1 MRRPCTGTPAAPAQ
15 EEEDHPLRKD
25 LSLVNDGISQC
36 EKSLNENKSKFEL
49 ANSNYQLRMIEKDKI
64 IEELGAINNLK
75 QSEIQKLDELV
86 KNFEEL
92 FGHYQEEVRDLWL
105 NLFAGK

>member
-1 MRRPCTGTPAAPAQ
+1 
-15 EEEDHPLRKD
+15 
-25 LSLVNDGISQC
+25 
-36 EKSLNENKSKFEL
+36 
-49 ANSNYQLRMIEKDKI
+49 MIEKDKI

>member
-1 MRRPCTGTPAAPAQ
+1 
-15 EEEDHPLRKD
+15 
-25 LSLVNDGISQC
+25 
-36 EKSLNENKSKFEL
+36 
-49 ANSNYQLRMIEKDKI
+49 MIEKDKI

-105 NLFAGK
+105 NLFAGKQKNQLNAENEKINEELRKFNALLQNIDEHDEQGEQQENGEGEEQEGEPEKQ